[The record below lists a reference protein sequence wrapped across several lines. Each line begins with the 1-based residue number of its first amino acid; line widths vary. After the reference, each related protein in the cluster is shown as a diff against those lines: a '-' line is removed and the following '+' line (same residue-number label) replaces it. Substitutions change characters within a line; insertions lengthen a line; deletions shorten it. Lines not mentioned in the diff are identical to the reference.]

1 MLARS
6 SLPIYIGLV
15 PESSSQ
21 VARTY
26 SATLLGV
33 NAIEVEIES
42 HDGGGNPKMAIVGL
56 PDASVKESRER
67 VTAAIASCG
76 FAMNDGFTTVNLA
89 PADLKKEGPGFDLP
103 IAISLIA
110 HRAKIPI
117 SILAETA
124 MIGELA
130 LNGELRPV
138 RGLLAVA
145 LEARAKGRKRLLAPK
160 RASIEASVVAGID
173 IIGVHHLREVVEY
186 LKGDIEITPE
196 PCRATEFFTAAAH
209 YDIDFAD
216 VKGQGDA
223 KHAIEVAVAGGHNIL
238 MVGPPGTGKSMIA
251 KRVGTIM
258 PSMTEE
264 EAIETTKIHS
274 AGGLLSES
282 QAFVATRPFRSPHHT
297 ISDAGLLG
305 GGTNP
310 GPGEVSLAHNGVL
323 FLDELPE
330 FRRSTLE
337 VMRQPLEDGKVTI
350 SRAAGTVTFP
360 AQFMLVAAMNPCQCG
375 YYGDLKRACRCSSPM
390 VQKYRQKISGPL
402 LDRIDLHVDVPLVDH
417 KALMNSVSGE
427 SSATIRARV
436 EAARMLQTERFKSHQ
451 GVHTNSDMTPRLI
464 KKHCEL
470 DAEGSRF
477 LEHQMSEMNFS
488 ARAHDRI
495 LKVARTLA
503 DLRGLEKIDA
513 DSVLEAVN
521 YRTLDRNM
529 WA

>member
-1 MLARS
+1 M
-6 SLPIYIGLV
+6 
-15 PESSSQ
+15 

-26 SATLLGV
+26 SATILGV

-42 HDGGGNPKMAIVGL
+42 HEAGGNPKMFIVGL

-76 FAMNDGFTTVNLA
+76 FVMNEGVTTVNLA

-110 HRAKIPI
+110 HRCKIPI
-117 SILAETA
+117 PVLSETA

-138 RGLLAVA
+138 RGVLAVA
-145 LEARAKGRKRLLAPK
+145 LEARAKGRKRLLVPK
-160 RASIEASVVAGID
+160 RTAIEASVVAGIE
-173 IIGVHHLREVVEY
+173 IIGIQHLREAVEY
-186 LKGDIEITPE
+186 LKGDIELTPE
-196 PCRATEFFTAAAH
+196 PCRATEFFAAAAH
-209 YDIDFAD
+209 YEIDFCD
-216 VKGQGDA
+216 VKGQNDA
-223 KHAIEVAVAGGHNIL
+223 KRAIEVAVAGGHNLL

-251 KRVGTIM
+251 KRVATIM
-258 PSMTEE
+258 PGMTEE

-274 AGGLLSES
+274 VGGLLTEA
-282 QAFVATRPFRSPHHT
+282 QAFVATRPFRAPHHT

-305 GGTNP
+305 GGSNP

-337 VMRQPLEDGKVTI
+337 VMRQPLEDGRVTI
-350 SRAAGTVTFP
+350 SRAVGTVTFP
-360 AQFMLVAAMNPCQCG
+360 SQFMLVAAMNPCQCG
-375 YYGDLKRACRCSSPM
+375 YYGDPKRACRCSSVM
-390 VQKYRQKISGPL
+390 IQRYRQRISGPL
-402 LDRIDLHVDVPLVDH
+402 LDRIDLHVEVPLVEY
-417 KALMNSVSGE
+417 KALSSREAGE
-427 SSATIRARV
+427 ASATIRERV
-436 EAARMLQTERFKSHQ
+436 EQARAIQTERFQ
-451 GVHTNSDMTPRLI
+451 GIQSVATNSAMTPRLI

-470 DAEGSRF
+470 ESEGAGF
-477 LEHQMSEMNFS
+477 LEHAMSQMNFS

-503 DLRGLEKIDA
+503 DLKGLERIDA

-521 YRTLDRNM
+521 YRTLDRNL
-529 WA
+529 WT

>member
-1 MLARS
+1 M
-6 SLPIYIGLV
+6 
-15 PESSSQ
+15 

-26 SATLLGV
+26 SATLVGV
-33 NAIEVEIES
+33 NAVEVEIES
-42 HDGGGNPKMAIVGL
+42 YDSGGTQKMFIVGL

-67 VTAAIASCG
+67 VTAAISACG
-76 FAMNDGFTTVNLA
+76 FAMNDGVTTVNLA

-110 HRAKIPI
+110 HRVKIPI

-138 RGLLAVA
+138 RGILAVA
-145 LEARAKGRKRLLAPK
+145 LEARARGRKRLLVPK
-160 RASIEASVVAGID
+160 RTALEASVVAGID
-173 IIGVHHLREVVEY
+173 IIGVQHLREVVEY
-186 LKGDIEITPE
+186 LKGDIELAPE
-196 PCRATEFFTAAAH
+196 PCRATEFFAAAAH

-216 VKGQGDA
+216 VKGQTDA
-223 KHAIEVAVAGGHNIL
+223 KRAIEVAVAGGHNIL

-274 AGGLLSES
+274 VSGLLNEQ

-305 GGTNP
+305 GGSNP
-310 GPGEVSLAHNGVL
+310 GPGEVSLSHNGVL

-337 VMRQPLEDGKVTI
+337 VMRQPLEDGRVTI
-350 SRAAGTVTFP
+350 SRAVGSVTFP
-360 AQFMLVAAMNPCQCG
+360 ASFLLVSAMNPCPCG
-375 YYGDLKRACRCSSPM
+375 YFGDSKRACRCGSPM
-390 VQKYRQKISGPL
+390 VQKYRQRISGPL
-402 LDRIDLHVDVPLVDH
+402 LDRIDLHVEVPLVDY
-417 KALMNSVSGE
+417 KALSQTEPGE

-436 EAARMLQTERFKSHQ
+436 EQARQLQTQRFTGFK
-451 GVHTNSDMTPRLI
+451 GIHTNSAMTPRLI

-470 DAEGSRF
+470 DAECSG
-477 LEHQMSEMNFS
+477 LMEQAMSSMNFS

-503 DLRGLEKIDA
+503 DLKGQEKIDA
-513 DSVLEAVN
+513 DSILEAVN
-521 YRTLDRNM
+521 YRTLDRNL
-529 WA
+529 WS